1 MGQGNPFVGACIVQC
16 CHLENC
22 DNLEVTY
29 RETGWTMEA
38 NPTLDQLQVFLS
50 VAETGSFSAASRAL
64 NRAQSVV
71 SYTIANLEAQLEVT
85 LFERNGVRQPK
96 LTDEGAAMLEHA
108 RRIVAGLQDLRARA
122 KGLKQGLEAE
132 VSLAIST
139 MVPAEAVVDALR
151 DFRVQFPTV
160 TLNLSVGELGMVM
173 DMVLSRKA
181 GIGIGGAMFHQ
192 DDGLVIDKVGHSF
205 MVPVAAAD
213 HPLVLLNRPLTL
225 ADVREEVQLVV
236 TDASGLTKGKDFN
249 VLSYKKWRVSD
260 IATKYQLIKG
270 GLGWGGLPVSV
281 VRNDII
287 NGSLKALE
295 LDSYEGGEYPLY
307 ALHKA
312 DSPCGPAAKW
322 LVEAFQHRL
331 SQCPNHDG
339 FLSRMTQARE
349 SGLKDAAE

>member
-1 MGQGNPFVGACIVQC
+1 
-16 CHLENC
+16 
-22 DNLEVTY
+22 
-29 RETGWTMEA
+29 MEA

-71 SYTIANLEAQLEVT
+71 SYSIANLETQLEVT

-96 LTDEGAAMLEHA
+96 LTEEGAAMLEHA

-132 VSLAIST
+132 VTLAIST
-139 MVPAEAVVDALR
+139 MVPAEAVVAVLR
-151 DFRVQFPTV
+151 DFREQFPTV
-160 TLNLSVGELGMVM
+160 ALNLSVGELGMVM
-173 DMVLSRKA
+173 EMVLNRKA

-205 MVPVAAAD
+205 MIPVAAAD

-225 ADVREEVQLVV
+225 VDVREEVQLVV

-270 GLGWGGLPVSV
+270 GLGWGGLPASV
-281 VRNDII
+281 VRDDII
-287 NGSLKALE
+287 NGDLKALE

-307 ALHKA
+307 ALRKA
-312 DSPCGPAAKW
+312 DTPCGPAATW
-322 LVEAFQHRL
+322 LVDAFQQRL
-331 SQCPNHDG
+331 SQCPDNQK
-339 FLSRMTQARE
+339 FLAQLTLSRGA
-349 SGLKDAAE
+349 GLRDAAE